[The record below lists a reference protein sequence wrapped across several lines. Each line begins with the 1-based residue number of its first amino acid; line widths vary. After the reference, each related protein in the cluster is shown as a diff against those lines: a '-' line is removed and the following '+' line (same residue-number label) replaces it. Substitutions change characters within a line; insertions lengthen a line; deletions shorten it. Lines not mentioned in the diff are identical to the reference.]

1 MKGTGGILVLRL
13 LFPLRLT
20 LLDNLGLLLPK
31 N

>member
-13 LFPLRLT
+13 LFALRLT
-20 LLDNLGLLLPK
+20 LLDTLGLLLPK